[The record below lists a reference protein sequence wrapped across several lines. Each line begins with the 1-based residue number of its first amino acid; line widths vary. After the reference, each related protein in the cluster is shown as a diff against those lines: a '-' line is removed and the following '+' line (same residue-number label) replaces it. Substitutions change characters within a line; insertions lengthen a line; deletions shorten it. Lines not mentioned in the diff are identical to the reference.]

1 MGKFSSHNEY
11 FYNEKEVPSVTT
23 VLKILAK
30 PALVKWANIMG
41 FKRKWVDDIL
51 EEKSEI
57 GTRVHYIIEAYIKNR
72 YLVWVDGK
80 AIDKPLIKLYLD
92 QFLRWYNKHDVE
104 MIFMEESMTC
114 EYYGGT
120 IDFYGVIDG
129 KKTVLD
135 FKTSKDIYSSMF
147 LQLSAY
153 VYMIEKQGLE
163 VDQVAILAVNSNKFK
178 YKVLP
183 REQLD
188 RYIETFILLSKTFN
202 LWYSINEE
210 DGWGDILGK

>member
-11 FYNEKEVPSVTT
+11 FYDEKEVPSVTT

-114 EYYGGT
+114 QYYGGT

-188 RYIETFILLSKTFN
+188 RYIETFILLSKTFD

>member
-114 EYYGGT
+114 EFYGGT

-153 VYMIEKQGLE
+153 VYMIEKHGLE

>member
-114 EYYGGT
+114 EFYGGT

-188 RYIETFILLSKTFN
+188 RYIETFILLSKTFD

>member
-120 IDFYGVIDG
+120 VDFYGVIDG